1 MLAIFQALLFEHGFD
16 ATKYESDTDSESE
29 GDQDG
34 DEANDAFSDANQTA
48 GKLDFRMDEDASRL
62 ERKRRARERR
72 RDKERLR
79 DWEEEVEEISRSVG
93 LFGLVCHTLTASDDA
108 ALCLLISGS
117 ISFSQIPE
125 LENMRLLQ
133 RTTPKDRLDGI
144 LIRCEAPKDMVTAF
158 ARSLKVDLKGYLV
171 ESE

>member
-1 MLAIFQALLFEHGFD
+1 MAIFQALLFEHGFD
-16 ATKYESDTDSESE
+16 ASKYESDTDSEPE
-29 GDQDG
+29 GDLEG
-34 DEANDAFSDANQTA
+34 DEADDAFSDAGQPA
-48 GKLDFRMDEDASRL
+48 GKLDFRIDEDASRL

-72 RDKERLR
+72 RDKGRLR

-93 LFGLVCHTLTASDDA
+93 LFGLVRHKRNTLDDA
-108 ALCLLISGS
+108 ARCSSISGPL
-117 ISFSQIPE
+117 SFSQIPE

-144 LIRCEAPKDMVTAF
+144 LIRCEAPKDMVTSF
-158 ARSLKVDLKGYLV
+158 ARSLKIDLKGYLV